1 MRKTKTGGRTMRRKG
16 FTLIELM
23 IVVAIIAILASIAIP
38 QYKKFQ
44 LKAKTSEA
52 KSNIGAIRSAEET
65 YAAEHDVYKV
75 IPNVPDNVPG
85 AQAADWTSSTNG
97 GVGFDDIGFKPAGK
111 VYYTYWVVAGDGAA
125 NPPSDTSS
133 TTATDNTDITIVAE
147 GDLDANGG
155 HGQNPQLNAEDGVF
169 HATDENPKIVDDHP
183 GKF

>member
-1 MRKTKTGGRTMRRKG
+1 MKRKG

-65 YAAEHDVYKV
+65 YAAEHDVYHLASPTPSS
-75 IPNVPDNVPG
+75 IPG
-85 AQAADWTSSTNG
+85 ATASPWPSSAP
-97 GVGFDDIGFKPAGK
+97 GFDDIGFKPAGN
-111 VYYTYWVVAGDGAA
+111 VYYTYWVNTDSS
-125 NPPSDTSS
+125 NIDSTSNLPSGISGT
-133 TTATDNTDITIVAE
+133 TTANDSLNIYIAAK
-147 GDLDANGG
+147 GDLDGNGTCG
-155 HGQNPQLNAEDGVF
+155 AF
-169 HATDENPKIVDDHP
+169 YATDEDPKIVDVAP